1 MISRVLVMVLMNM
14 VLMVIKLKKHYYIGR
29 TRETWD
35 LSEVLGIP
43 RGEPTPQP
51 DEVKQTY

>member
-1 MISRVLVMVLMNM
+1 MISRVLVMVVMNT
-14 VLMVIKLKKHYYIGR
+14 VVMVIKLKKHDYIGR

-43 RGEPTPQP
+43 RGEPTP
-51 DEVKQTY
+51 